1 MEWHGAPIKW
11 PYKWVAGFTT
21 AMSGVLGNPIPIF
34 ATGPLC
40 SRSVFLKLIGL
51 KTNRAMRQKYSSKVS
66 FFAYPL
72 RINKVTSQFFNGKW
86 WFPTMKVMAKHH
98 YCQVF
103 PARQGSNAINVKVL
117 GIFASLL
124 AEYSQSSPG
133 GFNTLFG
140 GVGVRGWVGHQWT
153 LTVFIKR
160 WLFGN
165 TSSIVACSPP
175 HFPPPP
181 TTMSVEQWFV
191 LALGRAVSCNLWRN
205 FASEKTVFFHKSD
218 SRSKG
223 SCKNINTPHGF
234 LAQSMVCVLYQIVF

>member
-1 MEWHGAPIKW
+1 MEC
-11 PYKWVAGFTT
+11 WVTLHLYLLRAH
-21 AMSGVLGNPIPIF
+21 F
-34 ATGPLC
+34 AVE
-40 SRSVFLKLIGL
+40 VFFKADWSEDQSCHAF
-51 KTNRAMRQKYSSKVS
+51 RWQKYSSKVS

-181 TTMSVEQWFV
+181 TTMSVKTVVSFGV
-191 LALGRAVSCNLWRN
+191 GPSRAVAGVS
-205 FASEKTVFFHKSD
+205 
-218 SRSKG
+218 
-223 SCKNINTPHGF
+223 
-234 LAQSMVCVLYQIVF
+234 